1 MSIVVTGATGQLG
14 RLAVEA
20 LLERGVPAAEVVATG
35 RRTEVLADLAA
46 RGVVV
51 RHADY
56 DDVTSLKAAFDGAER
71 LLLVSGSEVGQRV
84 RQHGNA
90 VAAAQAA
97 GVGFVAYTSIVRAD
111 TSTLLL
117 AEEHRAT
124 EQLLAAAGVPHAL
137 LRNSW
142 YIENYTGQLP
152 VHLAHGIAGA
162 AGDGAVSAA
171 TRADYAAAAAA
182 VVATDGH
189 AGAVYELGGA
199 PFGVAGIAEA
209 VIGLAAVVAAH
220 RFALGREARLL
231 GHDGAHIRPGRSL
244 RENPVVFP
252 HGAVGL
258 AAILFDGPGQGRK
271 GCGIGA
277 PQAPRI
283 DAAIRGLDGADLRRC
298 PHPQGSVE
306 DACGERTGGR
316 GDFEAQQPIRAPA
329 QGHG

>member
-1 MSIVVTGATGQLG
+1 MSIVVTGATGHLG

-20 LLERGVPAAEVVATG
+20 LVERGVPAADVVATG
-35 RRTEVLADLAA
+35 RRTETLADLAE

-51 RHADY
+51 RTADY
-56 DDVTSLKAAFDGAER
+56 DDEASLEEALAGADR

-90 VAAAQAA
+90 IAAARAA
-97 GVGFVAYTSIVRAD
+97 GVGFIAYTSIAHAD

-124 EQLLAAAGVPHAL
+124 EQLLAEAGVPHAL

-142 YIENYTGQLP
+142 YTENYTAQLP
-152 VHLAHGIAGA
+152 VYLEHGIAGA

-199 PFGVAGIAEA
+199 PFTMAELAQVVSSATGRTVTYTDLPVEQYQRVLVAAGLPEPAAAVFADGDRGVAAGELL
-209 VIGLAAVVAAH
+209 VEGDDL
-220 RFALGREARLL
+220 ARLL
-231 GHDGAHIRPGRSL
+231 G
-244 RENPVVFP
+244 
-252 HGAVGL
+252 
-258 AAILFDGPGQGRK
+258 
-271 GCGIGA
+271 
-277 PQAPRI
+277 
-283 DAAIRGLDGADLRRC
+283 
-298 PHPQGSVE
+298 
-306 DACGERTGGR
+306 
-316 GDFEAQQPIRAPA
+316 RAPTSLPEA
-329 QGHG
+329 VAAAVAALRA